1 MVFPLNTE
9 AFLGLGRPQKRIF
22 GFFGG
27 SLASFVVLV
36 VSRLSA
42 SLALGFASVIL
53 CLELDKFVQ
62 VVA

>member
-1 MVFPLNTE
+1 MVFPLNTK
-9 AFLGLGRPQKRIF
+9 AFLGLGRPRKQIF

-27 SLASFVVLV
+27 SLASFVASI

-42 SLALGFASVIL
+42 SLALGVASVIL
-53 CLELDKFVQ
+53 CIELDKFVQ